1 MRGIGH
7 TLSRLPAA
15 RAFIAG
21 AAILAGAVA
30 SVAHAQVP
38 GSGNGDETA
47 MAIPRMATHGGAGV
61 ALPRPLP
68 PSDAARIR
76 RIFALQ
82 DKGNIP
88 EALRESEALG
98 ETRLLGHILA
108 DRYLGRFY
116 HTSGQE
122 LADWLSR
129 YTDEPDAPAIH
140 ALLKAR
146 LPKGM
151 TLPPAPPSAVR
162 LTGAGIS
169 DPVPEDTDPQDRSI
183 PRNPMLDRAVAER
196 AREGNATAALRLID
210 TTRGLSAPYAAL
222 LRAEV
227 AQAMFTQNR
236 DAEALDIAASAM
248 KRLRPDQRV
257 GLAGYVAG
265 LAAWRLDLPELARFH
280 FEAAARAPLNT
291 AALRAA
297 AAFWAARAHLRSGD
311 PGGYAPWMRLAAEE
325 KRTFYGLLAR
335 RALGLP
341 SGFAWDQET
350 LGEADVDAIAATPQG
365 WRAFALL
372 QVDQPERAEDEL
384 RQLWPSA
391 QANPTFGRSLLL
403 VAGAAGLT
411 DLTAQLATLI
421 QLVDGRPRDDLRFPV
436 PKLMPRGGFRVDPA
450 LVYALTR
457 LESNF
462 DPTAVSPAGARGL
475 MQIMPMTAQ
484 YIARS
489 SDLPSTRLHD
499 PAFNLELGQRYVAYL
514 ADQDAIGGDLIR
526 LLASYN
532 SGPGNFAHWNTAVRD
547 NGDPLLFIEAIPVTE
562 TRGFV
567 QHVLTYTW
575 IYAERL
581 NLPVPSL
588 DQLSAGAFPRF
599 TPLPVAGTLAQ
610 ITPRLH

>member
-1 MRGIGH
+1 
-7 TLSRLPAA
+7 
-15 RAFIAG
+15 
-21 AAILAGAVA
+21 
-30 SVAHAQVP
+30 
-38 GSGNGDETA
+38 
-47 MAIPRMATHGGAGV
+47 MATHGAAGV

-76 RIFALQ
+76 RIFASQ
-82 DKGNIP
+82 NKGDIP
-88 EALRESEALG
+88 AALRESDALG

-108 DRYLGRFY
+108 ARYLGRFY
-116 HTSGQE
+116 RSSGQD
-122 LADWLSR
+122 LSDWLSR
-129 YTDEPDAPAIH
+129 FADQPDAPAIH
-140 ALLKAR
+140 ALLKTR

-151 TLPPAPPSAVR
+151 ALPPAPLAVS
-162 LTGAGIS
+162 LASEGMAN
-169 DPVPEDTDPQDRSI
+169 PLPEDSDPQDRAI

-210 TTRGLSAPYAAL
+210 KTPGLAAPYAAL

-227 AQAMFTQNR
+227 AQALFTQNR

-248 KRLRPDQRV
+248 NRLRPDQRV

-265 LAAWRLDLPELARFH
+265 LAAWRLDLPDLARFH
-280 FEAAARAPLNT
+280 FEAAARAPLGT
-291 AALRAA
+291 TALRAA
-297 AAFWAARAHLRSGD
+297 AAFWTARAYQRTGD
-311 PGGYAPWMRLAAEE
+311 PAGYAPWMRIAAEQ
-325 KRTFYGLLAR
+325 KRTFHGLLAR
-335 RALGLP
+335 RALGL
-341 SGFAWDQET
+341 SFGFASDRET

-372 QVDQPERAEDEL
+372 QIDQPERAEAEL
-384 RQLWPSA
+384 RLLWPSA
-391 QANPTFGRSLLL
+391 QASPAFGRSLLL

-411 DLTAQLATLI
+411 DLTAQLAALI
-421 QLVDGRPRDDLRFPV
+421 QLADGRPRDDLRFPV
-436 PKLMPRGGFRVDPA
+436 PKLAPHGGFRVDPA

-462 DPTAVSPAGARGL
+462 NSAAVSPAGARGL

-484 YIARS
+484 YIARN
-489 SDLPSTRLHD
+489 SDLPSMRLHD
-499 PAFNLELGQRYVAYL
+499 PAINLELGQRYVTYL

-532 SGPGNFAHWNTAVRD
+532 SGPGNFARWNSAVRD

-581 NLPVPSL
+581 NLPAPSL

-599 TPLPVAGTLAQ
+599 TPQPVVGTLAQ

>member
-1 MRGIGH
+1 
-7 TLSRLPAA
+7 
-15 RAFIAG
+15 
-21 AAILAGAVA
+21 
-30 SVAHAQVP
+30 
-38 GSGNGDETA
+38 
-47 MAIPRMATHGGAGV
+47 MATHGGAGV

-82 DKGNIP
+82 DTGNIP
-88 EALRESEALG
+88 AALRETELLD

-116 HTSGQE
+116 RSSGQD
-122 LADWLSR
+122 LSDWLSR
-129 YTDEPDAPAIH
+129 FADEPDAPAIH
-140 ALLKAR
+140 ALLKTR

-151 TLPPAPPSAVR
+151 ALPPAPSTVTLANEGMANP
-162 LTGAGIS
+162 L
-169 DPVPEDTDPQDRSI
+169 PEDADPQDRAI

-210 TTRGLSAPYAAL
+210 KTPGLSAPYAAL

-227 AQAMFTQNR
+227 AQALFTQNR

-248 KRLRPDQRV
+248 NRLRPDQRV

-297 AAFWAARAHLRSGD
+297 AAFWTARAHQRTGD
-311 PGGYAPWMRLAAEE
+311 PAGYAPWMRLAAEQ
-325 KRTFYGLLAR
+325 KRTFHGLLAR
-335 RALGLP
+335 RALGL
-341 SGFAWDQET
+341 SFGFASDRET

-372 QVDQPERAEDEL
+372 QIDQPERAEAEL
-384 RQLWPSA
+384 RLLWPSA
-391 QANPTFGRSLLL
+391 QANPAFGRSLLL

-411 DLTAQLATLI
+411 DLTAQLAALI
-421 QLVDGRPRDDLRFPV
+421 QIADGRPRDDLRFPV
-436 PKLMPRGGFRVDPA
+436 PKLTPRGGFRVDPA

-462 DPTAVSPAGARGL
+462 DSAAVSPAGARGL

-484 YIARS
+484 YIAHN
-489 SDLPSTRLHD
+489 SDLSSTRLHD
-499 PAFNLELGQRYVAYL
+499 PAINLELGQRYVTYL

-532 SGPGNFAHWNTAVRD
+532 SGPGNFARWNAALRD
-547 NGDPLLFIEAIPVTE
+547 NGDPLLFIEAIPVAE

-581 NLPVPSL
+581 NLPAPSL
-588 DQLSAGAFPRF
+588 DQLSGGAFPHF